1 MIVGG
6 RIDPRV
12 LKEFAESDRQHE
24 VIDAVIKQGSAT
36 KASKFLNINRRSVDK
51 MLERLEGKAAKEGIA
66 PHDLRS
72 SDFFRV
78 ATPRAI
84 ISTLHAYFHLDAG
97 RGRLSSTPTSQ

>member
-1 MIVGG
+1 MPYTKVDVTYTRIRYLAGTHPASFRQKFKLLPSLSLRSTSKGG
-6 RIDPRV
+6 GGC
-12 LKEFAESDRQHE
+12 SRQ
-24 VIDAVIKQGSAT
+24 
-36 KASKFLNINRRSVDK
+36 
-51 MLERLEGKAAKEGIA
+51 
-66 PHDLRS
+66 HDLRS